1 MLKVDTNDLNKY
13 FNENE
18 KKNQGSHLLNKNPN
32 I

>member
-13 FNENE
+13 FNEKE
-18 KKNQGSHLLNKNPN
+18 KKNQGSHILNKNQN